1 MVNLFLLLVVA
12 TVNICLA
19 DPVTNV
25 SAIVGLPQGNAEIS
39 QFPQCDGSSPDTVF
53 LGTIRALREGEF
65 LDLCF
70 HFETNYLFNVT
81 GYANVQVI
89 PASTVES
96 FRTSMQDTGFS
107 NIVITAYS
115 ISSSNQFIHIEASL
129 QESFSQRSLTEN
141 LKLLLIQDASNW
153 KITRYDDDDWDN

>member
-1 MVNLFLLLVVA
+1 
-12 TVNICLA
+12 
-19 DPVTNV
+19 
-25 SAIVGLPQGNAEIS
+25 
-39 QFPQCDGSSPDTVF
+39 
-53 LGTIRALREGEF
+53 
-65 LDLCF
+65 
-70 HFETNYLFNVT
+70 
-81 GYANVQVI
+81 
-89 PASTVES
+89 
-96 FRTSMQDTGFS
+96 MQDTGFS